1 MDMRQ
6 TLGAAVRRLAA
17 NSKGNVA
24 LVSALVAVPLLA
36 TTGFALDYAQSQ
48 NLKADL
54 QAYADSAVLAGVAQP
69 ANFGTLTASQQIAQ
83 AKSNADTY
91 FQAILKKWPNSG
103 ITDTVQAA
111 VVGGQ
116 ISISINYYA
125 HFNTGLSQII
135 GISLINISG
144 TSSGLSAKPN
154 YVDVYALVD
163 ASGSMGIG
171 AEAPD
176 QIAMQGALGCT
187 LACHSDGETQV
198 QAAHNAGA
206 TLRFDVVKNVIST
219 LIAGSQQ
226 KLLIPNQFR
235 FSVIKFSNSITTVSP
250 ITEPPMNVATDVA
263 NMELDSPPGMGTNP
277 YYSIKQFAAQLP
289 QSGDG
294 SSPSSPLIYVMIMT
308 DGVSDDV
315 DEQVN
320 PDGSWT
326 GHWDKDPNY
335 HVFQPQVVDPVHQ
348 DLSGN
353 GQIFAGFDG
362 SVCDLLKAKKATVMT
377 LDLDYIIPDVTN
389 VTAAQPE
396 YRYVL
401 IRDNLKPNITNNLA
415 SCASVPT
422 YAYSANS
429 AGDIQTA
436 ITEMFIAATQS
447 ARISK

>member
-1 MDMRQ
+1 MRIRQ
-6 TLGAAVRRLAA
+6 TLNEAVRRLTA

-24 LVSALVAVPLLA
+24 VVSALAAVPLLA
-36 TTGFALDYAQSQ
+36 TTGFALDYGQSQ

-69 ANFGTLTASQQIAQ
+69 ASFGTMTVQQKVAQ
-83 AKSNADTY
+83 SKSNAETY
-91 FQAILKKWPNSG
+91 FQSVLKKWPNSG
-103 ITDTVQAA
+103 ITDTVKSA

-116 ISISINYYA
+116 ISVSMTYSA
-125 HFNTGLSQII
+125 HFNTGLSKII
-135 GISLINISG
+135 GISEINISG
-144 TSSGLSAKPN
+144 SSSGLSAKPN

-171 AEAPD
+171 AGSTD
-176 QIAMQGALGCT
+176 QIKMQNALGCT
-187 LACHSDGETQV
+187 LACHGNGEDQV
-198 QAAHNAGA
+198 QKAHDAGA

-219 LIAGSQQ
+219 LIASSQQ

-235 FSVIKFSNSITTVSP
+235 FSVIKFSNTITTVSP
-250 ITEPPMNVATDVA
+250 ITESPINVATDVA
-263 NMELDSPPGMGTNP
+263 NMQLDSPPGMGTNP
-277 YYSIKQFAAQLP
+277 YYSITQFAAQLP

-315 DEQVN
+315 YEQVT
-320 PDGSWT
+320 PGGSWT
-326 GHWDKDPNY
+326 GVWYKDPNY
-335 HVFQPQVVDPVHQ
+335 HTFPPEVIDP
-348 DLSGN
+348 DTTDISGN
-353 GQIFAGFDG
+353 GEILAGFDG
-362 SVCDLLKAKKATVMT
+362 SVCDLLKAKKTTVMT
-377 LDLDYIIPDVTN
+377 LDLDYVLPDLTN
-389 VTAAQPE
+389 VTVGQSN

-415 SCASVPT
+415 SCASNST

-429 AGDIQTA
+429 AEDIQTA
-436 ITEMFIAATQS
+436 ITKMFIAATQS